1 VAEFTNG
8 QRIRRKDGMYND
20 LVCIGLTKSGR
31 LVYESSVGIGV
42 ADPGDYEPVPS
53 TFPLTIEIS
62 VEEYERHVERN
73 AFAHQVPDAHVGS
86 CSLVTGAHLDAA
98 YQEWKAKNASE
109 GLST

>member
-1 VAEFTNG
+1 MNLQFTNG
-8 QRIRRKDGMYND
+8 QRIRRKDGGMYND

-62 VEEYERHVERN
+62 VEEYERPSSETRS
-73 AFAHQVPDAHVGS
+73 PTI

>member
-73 AFAHQVPDAHVGS
+73 AFAHQVPDAHVG